1 MRIAHSV
8 QGAARLGFDAVDGIT
23 HIAEGMYRNISSFP
37 LPFGR
42 APEGRAHGI
51 AGFVHE
57 AVRQVNG
64 AVRISVDSALSL
76 VSKHLDVEAPD
87 SMASLALISALNG
100 VVGDHLEA
108 TKNPLAIQME
118 LVHDP
123 EDVGPDLLVMVHGL
137 AMHYSFF
144 GWNGHNHGEA
154 VAQAHGYSL
163 VWAHYNTGRHIPLNG
178 RDLANKLEQLVDEWP
193 VPVRSIRIIGYSMG
207 GLVTRSALHAAGK
220 RGYRWPTLTRQA
232 VYLASPHHG
241 SAVERGGNWF
251 QAAFQISPYSAPLAA
266 LGMVRS
272 AGITDLRH
280 GNVVDE
286 DCYADRFSSH
296 EDQRQITRLAP
307 GIEHFAVAASMASG
321 RNDRLR
327 RPLGDGL
334 VAPRSA
340 LGDHLD
346 PTRGL
351 GIPESNRLLLSRT
364 GHLEL
369 LGHPSV
375 AVCLKRWLAPG
386 RA

>member
-1 MRIAHSV
+1 MRIAQSV
-8 QGAARLGFDAVDGIT
+8 QGAARLGFDAVDGVT
-23 HIAEGMYRNISSFP
+23 NIAEGMYRNISAFP

-42 APEGRAHGI
+42 APEGGARGI

-76 VSKHLDVEAPD
+76 VSQHLDYEAPD

-100 VVGDHLEA
+100 VIGDHLDA
-108 TKNPLAIQME
+108 TANPLAIDME
-118 LVHDP
+118 LVHEP
-123 EDVGPDLLVMVHGL
+123 AEAGPDILVMVHGL

-144 GWNGHNHGEA
+144 GWNGHNHGEV
-154 VAQAHGYSL
+154 VAHTHGYSL
-163 VWAHYNTGRHIPLNG
+163 VWAHYNSGRHIPLNG
-178 RDLANKLEQLVDEWP
+178 RDLANKLEQLVEEWP
-193 VPVRSIRIIGYSMG
+193 VPVRSIRFIGYSMG
-207 GLVTRSALHAAGK
+207 GLLTRSALHAAAK
-220 RGYRWPTLTRQA
+220 RGYRWPALTKQA

-251 QAAFQISPYSAPLAA
+251 QTAFQISPYSAPLAT
-266 LGMVRS
+266 LGMIRS

-286 DCYADRFSSH
+286 DCYADRFAH
-296 EDQRQITRLAP
+296 HDDRRQITRLAP
-307 GIEHFAVAASMASG
+307 NIEHFAVAASLAASKE
-321 RNDRLR
+321 DRLR

-340 LGDHLD
+340 LGDHRD
-346 PTRGL
+346 PSRGL

-375 AVCLKRWLAPG
+375 AVCLKRWLAPEKG
-386 RA
+386 